1 MKSIPKLIRRF
12 LLILLLSTVLLLALN
27 IAVLVLISASQT
39 PGASPWT
46 TAKEA
51 ADALEKT
58 ANGYQLSNEMAQE
71 LRSESVW
78 ALFIDNHT
86 LNTLWTSENLPDSVP
101 VDYDASDIARL
112 TRGYIADYPTFTGEN
127 DQGLMILGY
136 PKDRF
141 WKQMYPAWDYDFIA
155 GLPRILLIVLAANAG
170 LLLLIYIVTSSR
182 LLRSVN
188 PIAEGIQQL
197 PDGQPAYM
205 KETGVLSQLAH
216 SINETS
222 HALQRQKYELAKKET
237 ARANWIA
244 GVSHDIRTPLSMVM
258 GYASQLETSDD
269 LPESQRQKAM
279 VIRRQSEKIR
289 ALVSDLNLASKL
301 EYDMQPVNLRQEKLV
316 PLVRKV
322 VVDFINMDIENRYP
336 IVWDTSEATE
346 TCVISADR
354 ELLQRAIS
362 NLIQNSINHNETGCQ
377 ISVSITAPQGK
388 CHILVEDDGIG
399 VSGEQLEKLNHAA
412 HYMVCDTNATE
423 QRHGLGLLLVKQI
436 ISAHQGEII
445 MGRSAS
451 GGFSVKL
458 ILPCQ

>member
-12 LLILLLSTVLLLALN
+12 LLILLLSTALLLALN
-27 IAVLVLISASQT
+27 LAVLALISANQT
-39 PGASPWT
+39 PGAAPWT

-51 ADALEKT
+51 ATALRKT
-58 ANGYQLSNEMAQE
+58 ENGYQLSKEMAQE
-71 LRSESVW
+71 LRSENVW

-86 LNTLWTSENLPDSVP
+86 LKVLWTSDNLPDAVP
-101 VDYDASDIARL
+101 VDYDASDIAYL
-112 TRGYIADYPTFTGEN
+112 TRGYIADYPTFTGES
-127 DQGLMILGY
+127 DKGLMILGY

-155 GLPRILLIVLAANAG
+155 NLPKTLLTALAANAV
-170 LLLLIYIVTSSR
+170 LLLLIYVAANSS

-197 PDGQPAYM
+197 PDGQPIHV
-205 KETGVLSQLAH
+205 KETGTLSQLAH

-222 HALQRQKYELAKKET
+222 HMLQRQKYDLAKKET

-258 GYASQLETSDD
+258 GYAGQLENSDH

-289 ALVSDLNLASKL
+289 TLVNDLNLASKL
-301 EYDMQPVNLRQEKLV
+301 EYNMQPVNLHPEKLV

-322 VVDFINMDIENRYP
+322 VVDFMNMDIKNYYP
-336 IVWDTSEATE
+336 IVWNTNEAAE
-346 TCVISADR
+346 TCVIHTDR
-354 ELLQRAIS
+354 DLFQRAVS
-362 NLIQNSINHNETGCQ
+362 NLIQNSINHNEAGCQ
-377 ISVSITAPQGK
+377 ISISVTAAQGK
-388 CHILVEDDGIG
+388 CRVLVEDDGIG
-399 VSGEQLEKLNHAA
+399 VSSEQLEKLNHKA
-412 HYMVCDTNATE
+412 HYMVCDTHAGE

-436 ISAHQGEII
+436 ITVHQGEIHI
-445 MGRSAS
+445 GQSTS
-451 GGFSVKL
+451 GGFSVEL
-458 ILPCQ
+458 TLPCK